1 MRHKYL
7 YNFYIVLALLVPCC
21 VLLDCAHLSPDV
33 PVTEREESKTTRAD
47 SYYHYM
53 KGVLHSLHDETD
65 KAAEEYTRALG
76 GHPGSPYLAME
87 LASSHLQKN
96 DIDGAVAILEASVR
110 QNPDH
115 VDTHI
120 LLGTFYERMQEYDTA
135 VRHYRIAIELKPEL
149 PDPYLL
155 LSTAYRNQ
163 RDYDAARSVLEE
175 LLCIN
180 FDNAMAAY
188 QLAHVYL
195 ETRDLDKA
203 KHWLRRTLTLEPGFS
218 SAMKDMAVIFEYE
231 QDLEKAVSL
240 YRQYLD
246 FIPRD
251 AAARARL
258 GKLLLNRGLY
268 REAAEEFETIIDQE
282 SYGVDIRLSL
292 GLAYLFGEIDFKK
305 STEIFLDL
313 VNENPDD
320 ERARYFLAVSYQEQ
334 GEKEL
339 ALEEFGRITASSAMF
354 APSRIQM
361 SLILNLEGEMAEAV
375 RVIDKAIAA
384 KNDEPDLYLVLAS
397 LHEDNGDIQKSEKV
411 LREALVILPG
421 NTDIIYQL
429 GLICEQMG
437 RPDEAIDLMRD
448 ILAIDPEN
456 AEALNFIGY
465 SYADR
470 GINLDE
476 AETMILEALQL
487 KPGSGHIIDSLGWV
501 YFRQN
506 RIAEA
511 LDQLEKA
518 RKLLP
523 DDPTVAQ
530 HLGDIYERKGRYE
543 QALEIYRKALDH
555 APDDSE
561 IKRKIEN
568 LKKMMP

>member
-1 MRHKYL
+1 MKRRYL
-7 YNFYIVLALLVPCC
+7 YNFYIALALLVPCC
-21 VLLDCAHLSPDV
+21 MLLDCAHLSPDV
-33 PVTEREESKTTRAD
+33 PGVEREESKTNRAD

-53 KGVLHSLHDETD
+53 KGVLHSLRDEPD

-76 GHPGSPYLAME
+76 DHPAPYLAIE

-96 DIDGAVAILEASVR
+96 DVEGAVAVLKASVR

-120 LLGTFYERMQEYDTA
+120 LLGTLYERMQEHDTA
-135 VRHYRIAIELKPEL
+135 VRHYRIAIELEPQL

-163 RDYDAARSVLEE
+163 KNYDAARSVLEE

-180 FDNAMAAY
+180 FDNAMASY

-203 KHWLRRTLTLEPGFS
+203 KYWLRRALTLEPGFS
-218 SAMKDMAVIFEYE
+218 SAKKDLAVIFEYE
-231 QDLEKAVSL
+231 QDYEKAVSL

-251 AAARARL
+251 AAVRARL
-258 GKLLLNRGLY
+258 GNLLLNRGLY
-268 REAAEEFETIIDQE
+268 REAAEEFETILAQE
-282 SYGVDIRLSL
+282 AYGVDIRLSL
-292 GLAYLFGEIDFKK
+292 GLAYLFGGIDLAK
-305 STEIFLDL
+305 SKEIFLDL
-313 VNENPDD
+313 VTENPDD

-339 ALEEFGRITASSAMF
+339 ALEEFGRITPSSAMF

-361 SLILNLEGEMAEAV
+361 SLILNLEDETAEAV
-375 RVIDKAIAA
+375 RVLDKAIAA
-384 KNDEPDLYLVLAS
+384 KNDEADLYLVLAS
-397 LHEDNGDIQKSEKV
+397 LHEDMGDIDKSEDTLRRGLAV
-411 LREALVILPG
+411 LPES
-421 NTDIIYQL
+421 TDIMYRL
-429 GLICEQMG
+429 GLICEKRG
-437 RPDEAIDLMRD
+437 RFDEAIDLMRD
-448 ILAIDPEN
+448 ILAFDPEN

-476 AETMILEALQL
+476 AETMILKALQL

-518 RKLLP
+518 RELLP

-530 HLGDIYERKGRYE
+530 HLGDVYERDGRYE

>member
-1 MRHKYL
+1 MRRRYL
-7 YNFYIVLALLVPCC
+7 YNFYIALALLVPCC
-21 VLLDCAHLSPDV
+21 ALLGCAHLSPDV
-33 PVTEREESKTTRAD
+33 PVIEQEKSKTNRAD

-65 KAAEEYTRALG
+65 KAVNEYTRALG
-76 GHPGSPYLAME
+76 VHPCSPYLAME

-120 LLGTFYERMQEYDTA
+120 LLGTFYERMQEHDKA
-135 VRHYRIAIELKPEL
+135 VRHYRTAIELEPEL

-155 LSTAYRNQ
+155 LSTVYRNQ
-163 RDYDAARSVLEE
+163 KNYDAARSVLEE

-195 ETRDLDKA
+195 EMRNLDKA
-203 KHWLRRTLTLEPGFS
+203 KYWLRRTLTLEPGFS
-218 SAMKDMAVIFEYE
+218 SAMKDLAVIFEHE
-231 QDLEKAVSL
+231 QDLEEAVSL

-251 AAARARL
+251 MAARARL
-258 GKLLLNRGLY
+258 GNLLLNRGLY
-268 REAAEEFETIIDQE
+268 REAAAEFETILDQG

-292 GLAYLFGEIDFKK
+292 GLAYLFGEINLEK
-305 STEIFLDL
+305 STEIFRDL

-339 ALEEFGRITASSAMF
+339 ALEEFGRITPSSSVF

-361 SLILNLEGEMAEAV
+361 SLILNLEGKTAEAV
-375 RVIDKAIAA
+375 RIIDKAIVA

-397 LHEDNGDIQKSEKV
+397 LHEDTGDIDRSEKI
-411 LREALVILPG
+411 LRMGLAILPES
-421 NTDIIYQL
+421 TDIIYRL
-429 GLICEQMG
+429 GLIYEKRRQF
-437 RPDEAIDLMRD
+437 DKAIDLMRD

-476 AETMILEALQL
+476 AETMILKALQL

-511 LDQLEKA
+511 LEQLEKA
-518 RKLLP
+518 REFLP

-530 HLGDIYERKGRYE
+530 HLGDVYELNGRYE
-543 QALEIYRKALDH
+543 EALEIYRKALDH
-555 APDDSE
+555 TPDDSE